1 MVYTVNY
8 KTPWGM
14 LIFNDKIL
22 IDIKIYILELRKETH
37 REVNDST
44 EVVALENDKIF
55 HDNLST
61 FIEQRY

>member
-1 MVYTVNY
+1 
-8 KTPWGM
+8 M